1 MRSLR
6 ELLDDYEK
14 YVNEYLKLVKKFSN
28 GDKSV
33 ESKVDDYF
41 WLADEIED
49 VLDKAYDAR
58 KMSSAQEKRFER
70 IIEKF
75 EDAVFKYEE

>member
-1 MRSLR
+1 M
-6 ELLDDYEK
+6 LDDYEK